1 MVSGFLAAFLPIRQ
15 DRSNGCQGCSRP
27 QKCCSTATPACS
39 SKRCARPLLLKEMA
53 SGYTSAAMKALTAT
67 QLFDASTESQCAAPC
82 ERRVCEQARKPT
94 RCERRRELHAQA
106 RLHQLRC
113 FFPDLPLGVLDHCQL
128 RQLSVSCRRAGM
140 HQTALGGPRPIATLP
155 DRIDNPE
162 SACA

>member
-1 MVSGFLAAFLPIRQ
+1 MVAKDARGHKNLVLLALCFSAH
-15 DRSNGCQGCSRP
+15 
-27 QKCCSTATPACS
+27 S

-53 SGYTSAAMKALTAT
+53 GGFSRAAMKASTAS
-67 QLFDASTESQCAAPC
+67 QILGASAESRCAAPC

-106 RLHQLRC
+106 RLHQLPC

-128 RQLSVSCRRAGM
+128 RQLSVSCKRAGL
-140 HQTALGGPRPIATLP
+140 HQTALGGPRPITIAALP
-155 DRIDNPE
+155 GRIDKPE